1 MCRKL
6 FTDFRE
12 NIKIHKAVNF
22 AESTLYITLTSVIRD
37 TFDTSQFLLIAKKCW
52 TKPKGNPTVTQ
63 EE

>member
-6 FTDFRE
+6 LTGFRE

-37 TFDTSQFLLIAKKCW
+37 TFYKSQFLLIAKKC
-52 TKPKGNPTVTQ
+52 
-63 EE
+63 